1 MRRAAL
7 ATLLVLSCSAALG
20 QQPPPEFDSGYE
32 APALELKA
40 TSPALAAGIK
50 VGLLAVALGLAAWLV
65 HWRRSRR
72 WVVVLTVASL
82 VYFGFLE
89 RGCICPVGSIQN
101 VVLALTSN
109 YAIPVAVLF
118 IFMLPLLASLV
129 FGRVFCAAVCPLG
142 CLQDVVIAKPV
153 QVPRWL
159 DKPLGLGRYLVL
171 GAAVFGVTAGG
182 RFLVCEFDP
191 LVPFFRLSD
200 FAWMIIAG
208 VAVLL
213 LGLVV
218 ARPYCRYVCPYGA
231 ILSITSRQPT
241 WRMLLSPEDCINCTL
256 CESACPFGAIRPPR
270 PEPKRS
276 RSLVATT
283 WGAAVAAVAALAIG
297 GWMLGGM
304 FDHALAGSLL
314 GGWSG
319 LVIAAGSF
327 SFLYER
333 ERKTYEIDQTRCLAC
348 GRCFSACP
356 KERKR
361 IGMAAAERPGT
372 KSVEGEGASS

>member
-7 ATLLVLSCSAALG
+7 ATLLVLSASAAFG
-20 QQPPPEFDSGYE
+20 QQPPPEFDSGYDP
-32 APALELKA
+32 PALELTT

-50 VGLLAVALGLAAWLV
+50 AGLLTVALGLAAWLV
-65 HWRRSRR
+65 HRRRSRR
-72 WVVVLTVASL
+72 WVAALAVVSL

-109 YAIPVAVLF
+109 YAIPVAVLL
-118 IFMLPLLASLV
+118 IFTLPLLASLI

-142 CLQDVVIAKPV
+142 CLQDVVIARPV

-159 DKPLGLGRYLVL
+159 DGPLSLGRYLVL
-171 GAAVFGVTAGG
+171 GAAVFGVAAGG

-200 FAWMIIAG
+200 FAWMILAG

-213 LGLVV
+213 LGTVV

-241 WRMLLSPEDCINCTL
+241 WKVQLSPESCINCTL

-270 PEPKRS
+270 PELKRS
-276 RSLVATT
+276 RSLVSATWVT
-283 WGAAVAAVAALAIG
+283 AVAVVAALAAG
-297 GWMLGGM
+297 GGMLGGI
-304 FDHALAGSLL
+304 FDRSLAGSLL

-319 LVIAAGSF
+319 LVIAAGSLRP
-327 SFLYER
+327 LYEG
-333 ERKTYEIDQTRCLAC
+333 ERKTYEIDQAKCLAC

-361 IGMAAAERPGT
+361 IGMAAAERPSAT
-372 KSVEGEGASS
+372 SDEGEGGSS